1 MAKYTDTQ
9 LGLNVKRQ
17 GSGET
22 KSIGYAQQ
30 NTVGKSGVEQ
40 LADVLQSVNPAITGV
55 AKKGITDK
63 AEADFE
69 QGKAL
74 INGITLEE
82 ARELNRQGFPEV
94 FNGWARYGAKVQ
106 YASNATSEFIESFK
120 TQYLENSQ
128 KPNYDWRS
136 EYDQASRLFFQ
147 DKQGDNEFAKA
158 YNNKTKELEKFIN
171 VQEFEKQSNELKL
184 RTESNTQYSISNI
197 PRDILS
203 KMKVDFFNQAGL
215 YQLNSEDYAKNQA
228 KFFSKENMYKYFM
241 EEFKNIKG
249 NRPANIDLSTFDDIV
264 LRSAE
269 THAQTDGNLS
279 DFYATLIRSNRAD
292 GTPSILDNPKKNK
305 EALRV
310 LKLLDESV
318 KTNGFAVNAELGR
331 AGATVYDN
339 KTYKN
344 LSGKLFNNSIKQ
356 EMYSN
361 GGNRRVAVATTIDK
375 MSNII
380 KLNRP
385 IESIKEI
392 LEQPIGTEASNTNM
406 IALDAYM
413 QLDKHGVVGRYFDK
427 VNVNSTKWFMISE
440 LVKNGAD
447 SQEAI
452 AKVGNWEANT
462 VGKFD
467 TINTQ
472 DRQALFNKLDI
483 KATQDNIELVTGL
496 ATYFKNIE
504 GRAGDYVSRTQ
515 KYFKEHYTK
524 IPNREVY
531 INKNTL
537 AELGVNE
544 DQYDE
549 VVEFS
554 VGMFQSKFKD
564 IPNFVKQENPN
575 KPEFTNDPFD
585 EIGYTEVDQPD
596 FQYDITNYEV
606 TVDAKRN
613 KLYLINKDD
622 NILGSDAPMVFTDK
636 KTGITMWAE
645 LPLDEV
651 TKAYGTKK
659 NQEAQAEAVERKI
672 KAIENKRAKTSKK
685 NRLDRLKKGR
695 VYSGFGQPPIGFNE
709 EKNED

>member
-1 MAKYTDTQ
+1 MAKYTDTD

-22 KSIGYAQQ
+22 RSIGYASQ
-30 NTVGKSGVEQ
+30 NVVGKSGIEE
-40 LADVLQSVNPAITGV
+40 LADALKSVNPAITAV

-63 AEADFE
+63 NEADFE

-74 INGITLEE
+74 INGITLDE
-82 ARELNRQGFPEV
+82 ARELNKQGYPEI

-106 YASNATSEFIESFK
+106 YATNATSEFIESFK
-120 TQYLENSQ
+120 QEYLENS
-128 KPNYDWRS
+128 KSPNYDWRS
-136 EYDQASRLFFQ
+136 AYDKASRLFFQ

-158 YNNKTKELEKFIN
+158 YNEKSNELQKWAN
-171 VQEFEKQSNELKL
+171 VQEFEKQSNELKM
-184 RTESNTQYSISNI
+184 RTESNTQYSLSNI
-197 PRDILS
+197 GRDILS

-215 YQLNSEDYAKNQA
+215 YQLNAEDYKKNQA

-241 EEFKNIKG
+241 EEFKNIKD

-269 THAQTDGNLS
+269 SHAKTGGELS
-279 DFYATLIRSNRAD
+279 DFYATLIKNPRND
-292 GTPSILDNPKKNK
+292 GTPSIIDNPKKNK

-310 LKLLDESV
+310 LKLLDETV
-318 KTNGFAVNAELGR
+318 ATNKFALNADLGR

-339 KTYKN
+339 KTYKD

-356 EMYSN
+356 EMIAN

-375 MSNII
+375 MSNIL

-385 IESIKEI
+385 VESIKEI
-392 LEQPIGTEASNTNM
+392 LEQPIGNEPSNTNL
-406 IALDAYM
+406 IALDTYM
-413 QLDKHGVVGRYFDK
+413 QLDKHGVIGKYFDK

-440 LVKNGAD
+440 LVKNGTD
-447 SQEAI
+447 PREAI
-452 AKVGNWEANT
+452 RKVGNWEANT

-467 TINTQ
+467 PIKTE
-472 DRQALFNKLDI
+472 DRQALFNKLGI
-483 KATQDNIELVTGL
+483 KATQDNIELVVGL

-504 GRAGDYVSRTQ
+504 GRGGDYVNRTK
-515 KYFKEHYTK
+515 KYFEQHYDK

-537 AELGVNE
+537 AELGVNKN
-544 DQYDE
+544 QYDE

-554 VGMFQSKFKD
+554 VGMFQEKFKD
-564 IPNFVKQENPN
+564 IPNFVKQTNPE
-575 KPEFTNDPFD
+575 KSKFTNDPFD
-585 EIGYTEVDQPD
+585 EIGYTTVEQPD
-596 FQYDITNYEV
+596 FQYNITNYEV
-606 TVDAKRN
+606 TVDAKNN

-636 KTGITMWAE
+636 KTGVTMWAE

-651 TKAYGTKK
+651 TKAFSIKRNADLQK
-659 NQEAQAEAVERKI
+659 QA
-672 KAIENKRAKTSKK
+672 NLKRAKANERIERMNTKK
-685 NRLDRLKKGR
+685 RRIKDLSRST
-695 VYSGFGQPPIGFNE
+695 VYSGFGETPNDYGNE
-709 EKNED
+709 E